1 MNDEYQNQDVNNQ
14 GGNPENITPN
24 NNQEDTTYH
33 RSYVGEDNPN
43 MRTYVNETTQP
54 TYNNPNMNQ
63 QGGNA
68 SYNQQA
74 NNQQANQR
82 PGFYA
87 NYDPNGGGVNH
98 TYYQNST
105 TSSQAGNFN
114 QYNGQ
119 FNNVKPAKVKKEKK
133 PHPVLKFIGK
143 AVAFGL
149 IAGVIIVSMMFIG
162 FKFNKNDN
170 VATTKNTETT
180 KSDTGTVK
188 TAKGNGDASSGSVAD
203 IVENDMP
210 SIVSITS
217 TFDASRGNNF
227 SDFYYWFYGGNSNG
241 NSEQVGSGSGVIIS
255 ETDDELMIVTN
266 NHVISDSAYGDATK
280 VQVTFSDDKIVN
292 ATVKGTDSDADLAVL
307 TVKKSDMESSTR
319 DKVKIAVIGDSDD
332 LKVGDQVVAIGNALG
347 YGQSVTTGI
356 VSALEREVQL
366 EDKSM
371 TLLQTDAAINPGN
384 SGGALLNM
392 NGELVGI
399 NSVKYASSEVE
410 GMGYA
415 IPMATAQPIIE
426 DLMNYEEVSE
436 KDAAY
441 LGIYGS
447 NVSKELTSNYDMPE
461 GVWVTKITKNSPAA
475 KAGIQQR
482 DIITK
487 FNDRKITS
495 MKSLQAQIAKKKAGT
510 EVTVTVMRQGQ
521 DGEYEEK
528 EFKVTLGKK
537 SEAPTINSS
546 DDNRNSKQ
554 VPETPDEDE
563 GQNQAPNQEQD
574 PFGDEMDPFEYFFG
588 N

>member
-1 MNDEYQNQDVNNQ
+1 MDNEYQNGNNQSGSPEQNNQ
-14 GGNPENITPN
+14 GAPN
-24 NNQEDTTYH
+24 NQNFNMNNATTADTTYH
-33 RSYVGEDNPN
+33 KSYVGENDPN
-43 MRTYVNETTQP
+43 MRTYVNENTGAS
-54 TYNNPNMNQ
+54 YNNQNMNQ
-63 QGGNA
+63 R
-68 SYNQQA
+68 SY
-74 NNQQANQR
+74 NNQQTGNRQ
-82 PGFYA
+82 GFYA
-87 NYDPNGGGVNH
+87 NYDPNGGSANH

-105 TSSQAGNFN
+105 TSNQGGYN
-114 QYNGQ
+114 QYYNQ
-119 FNNVKPAKVKKEKK
+119 QNQRPPKPKKEKK

-143 AVAFGL
+143 AAAFGL
-149 IAGVIIVSMMFIG
+149 IAGTIIVAMMFIG

-170 VATTKNTETT
+170 VATTKSSEIT

-188 TAKGNGDASSGSVAD
+188 TSKGNGGSASGTVAE

-227 SDFYYWFYGGNSNG
+227 SDFYYWFYGGNANG

-280 VQVTFSDDKIVN
+280 VQVTFADDKIVN
-292 ATVKGTDSDADLAVL
+292 ATVKGTDADADLAVL

-319 DKVKIAVIGDSDD
+319 EKVKIAVLGDSDK

-392 NGELVGI
+392 NGELIGI

-426 DLMNYEEVSE
+426 ELMNYEEVSE

-447 NVSKELTSNYDMPE
+447 NVSSELTANYDMPE
-461 GVWVTKITKNSPAA
+461 GVWVTKITENSPAA

-510 EVTVTVMRQGQ
+510 EVNVTVMRQGA

-546 DDNRNSKQ
+546 DENKNNKQ
-554 VPETPDEDE
+554 VPEIPNEDE
-563 GQNQAPNQEQD
+563 GQQQNPNEGQD
-574 PFGDEMDPFEYFFG
+574 PFGNEMDPFEYFFG